1 LPSPRFCGGIVNLAR
16 RWLHGKV
23 AKKARIRGH
32 WVPVVRGGRDFGFWV
47 AVVKLAGLKVL
58 TAEKTEKLALLH
70 LLFLL
75 FLWFRWSDLLL

>member
-1 LPSPRFCGGIVNLAR
+1 VNLAR

-23 AKKARIRGH
+23 AKKARIRRD
-32 WVPVVRGGRDFGFWV
+32 WVPVVRGAGFRAWV

-75 FLWFRWSDLLL
+75 FLGFDGLICCFDLGT